1 MRGGARFPLF
11 VLLLVFTFVLY
22 EHAVRRLKAAESA
35 PGPVGLTFPVS
46 RADPEA
52 LFTVKLMSQREA
64 STRSVSSR
72 NLDAL
77 TCFHLQP
84 ASGLIKTLDSYISSF
99 STAVIKTP

>member
-35 PGPVGLTFPVS
+35 PGPLGLTFPVS

-52 LFTVKLMSQREA
+52 LFTVKLMSQCEA
-64 STRSVSSR
+64 SRRSVFKPKSGC
-72 NLDAL
+72 LDLLSL
-77 TCFHLQP
+77 TARQW
-84 ASGLIKTLDSYISSF
+84 SNQDT
-99 STAVIKTP
+99 